1 MRLKNNYKNIKIK
14 VISKVVLITLNRPE
28 ALNALSR
35 DLIIDLNEALDIIE
49 NDENLSVIVITGSRK
64 AFAAGADIKEMISK
78 DFIDIVNN
86 DFIKPWEKI
95 SFCKKPTIA
104 AVDGYALGGGCEL
117 AMMCDLLIANEN
129 TKFGQPEINLG
140 VFPAAGGTQRLPKA
154 IGKAKAMDMILSGR
168 MMDALEAEKLGLIS
182 RIISSENFLEKVIE
196 IAQNISE
203 KSLPALIMAKDAINA
218 SYETTLSQGI
228 VFERRLFRSSFAL
241 KDRKEGMQAF
251 IDKRKAVFKN
261 S

>member
-1 MRLKNNYKNIKIK
+1 MRFKNNYKNIKIK

-35 DLIIDLNEALDIIE
+35 DLITDLNDALDIIE

-86 DFIKPWEKI
+86 DFIKPWERI

-196 IAQNISE
+196 IAQNLSE
-203 KSLPALIMAKDAINA
+203 KSLPALMMAKDAINA

>member
-1 MRLKNNYKNIKIK
+1 MAFNKQYKNIKIK
-14 VISKVVLITLNRPE
+14 IIERVILITLHRPE

-35 DLIIDLNEALDIIE
+35 DLIDDLYHALDNAEQDKKISLII
-49 NDENLSVIVITGSRK
+49 LTGSSK
-64 AFAAGADIKEMISK
+64 AFAAGADIKEMNSK
-78 DFIDIVNN
+78 SFTDLIND

-95 SFCKKPTIA
+95 SSCKKPTIA

-168 MMDALEAEKLGLIS
+168 MMGAVEAEKLGLVS
-182 RIISSENFLEKVIE
+182 RIISSENFLDQVLE
-196 IAQNISE
+196 IAKEISE
-203 KSLPALIMAKDAINA
+203 KSLPALIMAKDAINS
-218 SYETTLSQGI
+218 SYDTSLSQGI
-228 VFERRLFRSSFAL
+228 IYERRLFRSAFSL
-241 KDRKEGMQAF
+241 DDQKEGMQAF
-251 IDKRKAVFKN
+251 IEKRKAKFRN

>member
-28 ALNALSR
+28 VLNALSR
-35 DLIIDLNEALDIIE
+35 DLITDLNGALDIIE

-95 SFCKKPTIA
+95 SFCNKPTIA

-140 VFPAAGGTQRLPKA
+140 VFPAAGGTQRLPRA

-203 KSLPALIMAKDAINA
+203 KSLPALIMAKDAINV